1 MHNVKNRCAIMRCDG
16 QLEEIKDPQ
25 TYFNVNHYMKL
36 YSSDKMQPLQ
46 VKEHTA
52 QLSRNRQTQYQQAF
66 VDGKIN
72 ALSCSTTFEMGVD
85 VGGLETVC
93 MRDIPPSPSN
103 YVQRAGRA
111 GRSSHSAAFVMTYAM
126 LSSHD
131 FTFFENPERII
142 SGKISAPVFSLQNK
156 KVIYRHIFA
165 VALSEFFAKYP
176 EV

>member
-1 MHNVKNRCAIMRCDG
+1 
-16 QLEEIKDPQ
+16 
-25 TYFNVNHYMKL
+25 
-36 YSSDKMQPLQ
+36 
-46 VKEHTA
+46 
-52 QLSRNRQTQYQQAF
+52 
-66 VDGKIN
+66 
-72 ALSCSTTFEMGVD
+72 MGVD

-111 GRSSHSAAFVMTYAM
+111 GRSSHSAAFVMTYAK

-131 FTFFENPERII
+131 FTYYEKPQSVI

-176 EV
+176 EVYNGDNATIFLNGDGYDKLKDFLSAPTDRLVELLKKSVPFDMHQAMGLLDKSWVDELDW